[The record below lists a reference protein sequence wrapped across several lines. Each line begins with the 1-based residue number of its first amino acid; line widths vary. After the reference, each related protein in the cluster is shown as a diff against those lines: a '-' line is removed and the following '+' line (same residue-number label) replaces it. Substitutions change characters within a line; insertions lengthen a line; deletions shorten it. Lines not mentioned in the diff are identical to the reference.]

1 MMTSRRDFLAAAAI
15 SGTVFSSLAQEAFP
29 VKPIRWFV
37 PWVAGTPGDFVAR
50 IVGEQMAKDLGQPI
64 VIENKAG
71 ATGTAVIPEVLR
83 QPADGYTLYY
93 LGAASLLGPML
104 YPNAN
109 IDFAKQFS
117 AVGGLDT
124 VASVVVVGNEKP
136 YESLADLVA
145 AARSK
150 GESMTYASAGNGSP
164 PHLVTEMFKQATGI
178 KLSHIP
184 YAQVGQ
190 AMTDVIS
197 GRVDL
202 MFLGAPLA
210 IQQVNGGRMRALAV
224 TSAKR
229 MTQLPNVPTVD
240 EAGTKGF
247 SFVSF
252 DGILVRRGTPEPVI
266 RRLSD
271 SLQTALSSTQVRDA
285 FAKGGL
291 EVMQMNPSQFFA
303 YMNAESSRFLAAAK
317 AAGIRID

>member
-1 MMTSRRDFLAAAAI
+1 MGTSRRNFLAIAAI
-15 SGTVFSSLAQEAFP
+15 SGTALSTLAQEAFP
-29 VKPIRWFV
+29 VKPIRWVV

-71 ATGTAVIPEVLR
+71 ATGTAAIPEVLR

-109 IDFAKQFS
+109 IDFASQFS

-124 VASVVVVGNEKP
+124 VASVVVVGNNKP
-136 YESLADLVA
+136 YENLADLIA
-145 AARSK
+145 AAKAK
-150 GESMTYASAGNGSP
+150 GEAMTYASAGNGSP
-164 PHLVTEMFKQATGI
+164 PHLVAEMFKQSTGVKI
-178 KLSHIP
+178 SHIP

-210 IQQVNGGRMRALAV
+210 IQQVNGGKMRALAV

-229 MTQLPNVPTVD
+229 MSQLPNVPTVD
-240 EAGTKGF
+240 EAGIKGF
-247 SFVSF
+247 AFVSF
-252 DGILVRRGTPEPVI
+252 DGILVRRGTPDVVI
-266 RRLSD
+266 QRLSD
-271 SLQTALSSTQVRDA
+271 SLQKALASAQVRDA
-285 FAKGGL
+285 FAKSGL
-291 EVMQMNPSQFFA
+291 DVLQMNSSQFSAF
-303 YMNAESSRFLAAAK
+303 MNAESSRFLAAAK